1 MNGAD
6 LIIER
11 RLAETER
18 VQDMHRLAGRGIE
31 AAACEI
37 RIQAFREALAIIRG
51 RALPAMRMHQR
62 MGTRSA
68 ERRS

>member
-11 RLAETER
+11 RLAETEQL
-18 VQDMHRLAGRGIE
+18 VASHRSAGRGIE

-37 RIQAFREALAIIRG
+37 RAQAFREALAIIRG
-51 RALPAMRMHQR
+51 RALPALRMHQHQ
-62 MGTRSA
+62 GTRTA